1 MEREEE
7 NDDSAIHQELS
18 TKHHDP
24 LIRVLHYAIR
34 ICIKLLAVLMVFVIF
49 LGVLDVVY
57 QLYNDLSTPPL
68 LYLSVSEIFAI
79 FGTFMVVLIAVEIFI
94 NIRLYLGSNTLP
106 IQLVIATALM
116 AIARKVIVLDLK
128 ETPAE
133 YVYAIGVVTL
143 ALGVTYWLISGSG
156 RMHKGEPDTE
166 VALAPPSQPADRSR

>member
-1 MEREEE
+1 MQREEE
-7 NDDSAIHQELS
+7 HDESVMHQELS

-34 ICIKLLAVLMVFVIF
+34 ICIKVLAVLMVFVIF

-57 QLYNDLSTPPL
+57 QLYNDLSSPPL

-128 ETPAE
+128 ETPPE

-143 ALGVTYWLISGSG
+143 ALGVTYWLVAAS
-156 RMHKGEPDTE
+156 MHKPETDT
-166 VALAPPSQPADRSR
+166 